1 LICNLPIYD
10 TLEYLTVHY
19 FSNQNALGGSIPQ
32 EVFHDATTLD
42 ALYQQEAWREW
53 PLRASDGDLAML
65 AQITSEGLVSRLIG
79 IKGSIYD
86 IKSQVD
92 FKLDI
97 TGPRA
102 ARTEIDWNSKRAGES
117 RVCSLL
123 GEDTPSNAS
132 HLDDDHIETTIYT
145 RSRLSG
151 VSTLDTE
158 DVEPN
163 RTCTPSA
170 VEDEG
175 HGKPIEGA
183 VACCRKYSDGQ
194 VNCDLCLNTALK
206 AWVVQS
212 GPKEQEVSRRVL
224 DVLDEAGP
232 AGLRISTLIVS
243 ALYQL
248 MMANLIAKSTQTNT
262 MGAGG
267 SAETALSALA
277 SLMDNPI
284 PLIVLVGHSRP
295 LVVGARQ
302 SVAWTVTVS
311 EEPRIN
317 VFPRRWL
324 DVRGAKVREIWRAAM
339 RAVIGILVFRP
350 GISQVRNC
358 EAIGYWTR
366 NLMVGNNRLS

>member
-1 LICNLPIYD
+1 
-10 TLEYLTVHY
+10 
-19 FSNQNALGGSIPQ
+19 
-32 EVFHDATTLD
+32 
-42 ALYQQEAWREW
+42 
-53 PLRASDGDLAML
+53 ML
-65 AQITSEGLVSRLIG
+65 AQITSEGLVSRLIE
-79 IKGSIYD
+79 IKRSIYD
-86 IKSQVD
+86 IESQVD

-102 ARTEIDWNSKRAGES
+102 ARTEIDWNSKRAGEL
-117 RVCSLL
+117 RVCFLL
-123 GEDTPSNAS
+123 GEDIPSNAS

-151 VSTLDTE
+151 VPTLDTE
-158 DVEPN
+158 GVEAN

-170 VEDEG
+170 VGDGDEG
-175 HGKPIEGA
+175 HGKTIEGA

-224 DVLDEAGP
+224 AVLDEAGP
-232 AGLRISTLIVS
+232 AGLHISTLIVS
-243 ALYQL
+243 ALHRFDDGKPNSR
-248 MMANLIAKSTQTNT
+248 ATQTNT

-277 SLMDNPI
+277 SLVDNPI
-284 PLIVLVGHSRP
+284 PLVVLVGHSRP

-317 VFPRRWL
+317 VLPRRWL
-324 DVRGAKVREIWRAAM
+324 DVRGAKVRDTWRAAM
-339 RAVIGILVFRP
+339 RAIIGILVFRP
-350 GISQVRNC
+350 GISQVRNR
-358 EAIGYWTR
+358 ENIGYWTR
-366 NLMVGNNRLS
+366 NLMARNNRPS